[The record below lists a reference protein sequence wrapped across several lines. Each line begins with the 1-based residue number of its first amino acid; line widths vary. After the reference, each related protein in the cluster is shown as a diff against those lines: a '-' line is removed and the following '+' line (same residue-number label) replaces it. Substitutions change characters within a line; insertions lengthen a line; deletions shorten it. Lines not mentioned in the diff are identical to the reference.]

1 MQVEKALG
9 EIERLIAKGRRQS
22 VGDKYWRELY
32 DAEMKGVLQA
42 RADLQGAARIGTDP
56 VQFMRGRLQALDT
69 LPDWSTTLEVF
80 EHSIAVR
87 MGYKEVVDALV
98 TTLAEECAHPRSVA
112 RAVRDRRDT
121 DLDL

>member
-1 MQVEKALG
+1 MEVEKALG

-22 VGDKYWRELY
+22 AGDKYWRELY
-32 DAEMKGVLQA
+32 DAELKGVLQA
-42 RADLQGAARIGTDP
+42 GADLESATRLGKDPIG
-56 VQFMRGRLQALDT
+56 FMRGRLQALNA
-69 LPDWSTTLEVF
+69 LPDWSTSLEVF

-98 TTLAEECAHPRSVA
+98 TTRAEKRAHPRSVA
-112 RAVRDRRDT
+112 RAVRDRRDM